1 VIQADQQGKEQII
14 TNPEALGHAWFVKAV
29 RYENSPR
36 NVMDALT
43 SFNPRDTA
51 ILFASS
57 QNLVQNIQPADST
70 ANISLVFNDND
81 VALYKSNST
90 TNSFAVFSEVY
101 YDKGWKAYIDG
112 KETPI
117 IRTNY
122 VLRGIVVPAGQ
133 HDIKFEFRPGSYY
146 TGETIAMVAGILIFL
161 ALIAAAFQLYRKR
174 ETKA

>member
-1 VIQADQQGKEQII
+1 M
-14 TNPEALGHAWFVKAV
+14 N
-29 RYENSPR
+29 
-36 NVMDALT
+36 ALT

-51 ILFASS
+51 ILFSSS
-57 QNLVQNIQPADST
+57 QSQVQNIQPADS
-70 ANISLVFNDND
+70 ASNIRLQFNDND
-81 VALYKSNST
+81 LAVYRSAST

-101 YDKGWKAYIDG
+101 YEKGWKAYIDG

-122 VLRGIVVPAGQ
+122 VLRGLVVPAGQ
-133 HDIKFEFRPGSYY
+133 HEIRFEFKPASYY
-146 TGETIAMVAGILIFL
+146 TGETVAMIAGLLIFL